1 MAPGRDTRSLRIRCQ
16 EKTAPLVSHDPR
28 EKLMKKI
35 VKFLFFL
42 LLAGG
47 MVACAGSSRPSG
59 DENDRATGRARQLEA
74 GHAPGGSMPSPTP

>member
-1 MAPGRDTRSLRIRCQ
+1 
-16 EKTAPLVSHDPR
+16 
-28 EKLMKKI
+28 MKKI